1 MNINM
6 PSSVNVRC
14 IYNRSLDAKPAV
26 VEGEEKKLQ
35 ELESILYKDFRRDI
49 VEKIRNKSLRVNTL
63 YVLAV
68 HSTKYYICVL
78 AT

>member
-1 MNINM
+1 M
-6 PSSVNVRC
+6 
-14 IYNRSLDAKPAV
+14 

-63 YVLAV
+63 YVHSI
-68 HSTKYYICVL
+68 HSTKYYICVI
-78 AT
+78 AI

>member
-1 MNINM
+1 ML
-6 PSSVNVRC
+6 SVNVQC
-14 IYNRSLDAKPAV
+14 IYTNRSLDAKPAV

-63 YVLAV
+63 YVLAI
-68 HSTKYYICVL
+68 HSTKYCICVI

>member
-1 MNINM
+1 MIVF
-6 PSSVNVRC
+6 SKC

-63 YVLAV
+63 YVHSI
-68 HSTKYYICVL
+68 HSTKYYICVI
-78 AT
+78 AI